1 MDPSHVTKTT
11 QRDHSNFRAMNDVMP
26 KLVHRIALGTARLRL
41 HNKAHSFKKLK
52 PAEKNAER
60 PPWKINASKILWM
73 AALDAFQ
80 LKLNKHVLAKELTV
94 ILEIKQLSGA
104 LSPCGVADVTALEN
118 KGDTSRALK
127 PSQESA

>member
-1 MDPSHVTKTT
+1 
-11 QRDHSNFRAMNDVMP
+11 
-26 KLVHRIALGTARLRL
+26 
-41 HNKAHSFKKLK
+41 
-52 PAEKNAER
+52 
-60 PPWKINASKILWM
+60 M